1 MKVFFIGAGPGDPEL
16 LTLKA
21 ARIIGQCSV
30 CLYAGS
36 LVPVEVVDCAPE
48 NARVVDTAPLTLNE
62 THAEIMQAHA
72 KGQDV
77 ARVHSGDPSLYGAIA
92 EQIRLL
98 RADGIEYE
106 IIPSL
111 QIIDGF
117 EKRQKREFP
126 KHGNECELKIDNPAA
141 EITLESIEIIK
152 KAFEMTS
159 PVRLIVN
166 GEEDLLVLPVCIHAP
181 ENSVVL
187 YGQPNKGLV
196 LVQITT
202 EIRNKAQT
210 LLDMMK

>member
-1 MKVFFIGAGPGDPEL
+1 MV
-16 LTLKA
+16 LKK
-21 ARIIGQCSV
+21 
-30 CLYAGS
+30 
-36 LVPVEVVDCAPE
+36 DKNE
-48 NARVVDTAPLTLNE
+48 NFQNME
-62 THAEIMQAHA
+62 M
-72 KGQDV
+72 
-77 ARVHSGDPSLYGAIA
+77 
-92 EQIRLL
+92 
-98 RADGIEYE
+98 
-106 IIPSL
+106 
-111 QIIDGF
+111 
-117 EKRQKREFP
+117 
-126 KHGNECELKIDNPAA
+126 NCELKIDNPAA

-210 LLDMMK
+210 LLDIDEVIGV